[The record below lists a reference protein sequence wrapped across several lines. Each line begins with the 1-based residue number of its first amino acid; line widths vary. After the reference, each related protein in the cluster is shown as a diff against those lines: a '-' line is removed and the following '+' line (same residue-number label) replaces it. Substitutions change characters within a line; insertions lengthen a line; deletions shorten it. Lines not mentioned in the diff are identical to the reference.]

1 MKEKMTMYWR
11 KKFDKMKKCMEGKT
25 SQMGLQRASM
35 QLLLSYLAI
44 MLAPAI
50 AVALIFGTAS
60 DALLDVQKER
70 AYRLLSENTAVLE
83 QQIDELQ
90 NLAGYLAE
98 DERLRDIAG
107 KSYTNRSAEFYSMYR
122 IAEDFPNYTLTNY
135 MIANVHI
142 VMYGKNYLIQ
152 LPSVV
157 PTNEK
162 GFLSVENFGF
172 GSYEEMA
179 EAACSRHYGGEVVR
193 FCPEETESGMDSY
206 VVMHSIVSPG
216 NGNII
221 GAVMFSLNEGEL
233 QELMKNSMVDENSTV
248 LICNSEGEII
258 RKSGDFQVDIGTEWD
273 SYMSQKELQDDYII
287 YEKTTGGGYN
297 WKIVSITPRNSLIHL
312 IGYTKYII
320 ILLCVASIAIGLFV
334 CLMYW
339 YRRKPVVGRYYTF
352 SRDLMEKGEASQG
365 FWKSLN
371 SFLDGVQ
378 NLQQSDQERKEIL
391 QREIIGNVLSGEY
404 DSEEELKDDFAA
416 VGEEMP
422 AVDGY
427 YVMVFQYED
436 PDRENASLSY
446 RRFTEEI
453 LRNFR
458 ACITGRHWVYTLS
471 HLTFALILPDETQ
484 KQPEDIKREAERL
497 NYYFYKDHPLAVFTG
512 ISGRVSSMIQL
523 AQAYEEAQ
531 SVCAYA
537 RFFSIRVPLSR
548 TDMPGKAENFFFPID
563 VEMQLEQTILRG
575 SAQELEKLLG
585 EIREKYLK
593 GSSRLAMLHYYLEL
607 LRGIAM
613 RAVEKLGDDE
623 KEKILRRLQEAGT
636 QEEIFGAIRWLQDC
650 FLKRQQRS
658 EKTQEARRRAY
669 FEEVVEDRY
678 SDASFNLAEFS
689 DLTGIPQRRLYRE
702 FSECIGQ
709 TFSDYLEKVRIRNA
723 CRMLSE
729 GMAVKDVAQQTGY
742 ASDYSF
748 RRAFKRVIGMAPSE
762 FQKKEQ

>member
-1 MKEKMTMYWR
+1 MTMYWR

-25 SQMGLQRASM
+25 SQIGFQRASM

-70 AYRLLSENTAVLE
+70 AYRLLSENTAVLA
-83 QQIDELQ
+83 QQIEELQ
-90 NLAGYLAE
+90 NLSGYLA
-98 DERLRDIAG
+98 DDDRLREVAG
-107 KSYTNRSAEFYSMYR
+107 KTYADRSAEFFSLYR
-122 IAEDFPNYTLTNY
+122 MADEFPNYTLTNH
-135 MIANVHI
+135 MIENVHI
-142 VMYGKNYLIQ
+142 VMYGKQYLIQ
-152 LPSVV
+152 LPSVI
-157 PTNEK
+157 PANQN
-162 GFLSVENFGF
+162 GFFSVENFGF
-172 GSYEEMA
+172 DSYEELT
-179 EAACSRHYGGEVVR
+179 EAVCSRYYGGELVR
-193 FCPEETESGMDSY
+193 FCPEKTGDSKDIY
-206 VVMHSIVSPG
+206 VVMHSIIPPG
-216 NGNII
+216 SGDVI
-221 GAVMFSLNEGEL
+221 GAVMFSLKESEL
-233 QELMKNSMVDENSTV
+233 QDLMENSMVDEDSTV
-248 LICNSEGEII
+248 LICSSSGEII
-258 RKSGDFQVDIGTEWD
+258 RKKGDLPVEIGTEWNSD
-273 SYMSQKELQDDYII
+273 IVQAELQDDYII
-287 YEKTTGGGYN
+287 YEKMTGGGYN

-312 IGYTKYII
+312 IGSAKYII
-320 ILLCVASIAIGLFV
+320 ILLCVASIAIGLLV

-352 SRDLMEKGEASQG
+352 SRALMEKGEASQG

-378 NLQQSDQERKEIL
+378 NLQENDQERKEIL
-391 QREIIGNVLSGEY
+391 QREIIGNVLSGVYE
-404 DSEEELKDDFAA
+404 SEEELKEEFAA
-416 VGEEMP
+416 IGEEMP
-422 AVDGY
+422 AVNGY

-436 PDRENASLSY
+436 PDRENASISH
-446 RRFTEEI
+446 RRFAEEI

-458 ACITGRHWVYTLS
+458 VCITGKHWVYTLS

-484 KQPEDIKREAERL
+484 KQPEDVKREAERL
-497 NYYFYKDHPLAVFTG
+497 NYYFYKEHPLAVFTG
-512 ISGRVSSMIQL
+512 ISGRVSTMLQL

-537 RFFSIRVPLSR
+537 RFFSIRVPLNR
-548 TDMPGKAENFFFPID
+548 TDMPGKAENFCFPID

-585 EIREKYLK
+585 DIREKYLK

-623 KEKILRRLQEAGT
+623 KGKILRRLQEAGT

-650 FLKRQQRS
+650 FLKRQEQS

-669 FEEVVEDRY
+669 FQEVVEDRY

-723 CRMLSE
+723 CRMLGE